1 MATAT
6 ATTVATTT
14 PTEPMANTALLHL
27 LWLSS
32 PALPVGAFS
41 YSEALE
47 AGVEFGEID
56 GEAGAQAWL
65 LEQLHL
71 SLARSDLSLLG
82 AAMSA
87 WRCGD
92 VERVRRL
99 NDWLLQTRETAELR
113 LQTEQMGKS
122 LHDWLRG
129 VALAEAAHSSHRQ
142 AWHAVQQAALSAPT
156 YPVISAA
163 VPAFTEASVGDA
175 MGAYAFAWS
184 ENQVQAAIKSVPLGQ
199 SAGQRILAALCQA
212 IPEAV
217 ALAQSLDDDSRQSF
231 SPMLALY
238 SAWHETQYSR
248 LFRS

>member
-1 MATAT
+1 MVTAT

-14 PTEPMANTALLHL
+14 RIEAMNSALLQL

-47 AGVEFGEID
+47 AGVELGDIGD
-56 GEAGAQAWL
+56 EASAQAWL

-71 SLARSDLSLLG
+71 SLARSDLSVLG
-82 AAMSA
+82 AALQA
-87 WRCGD
+87 WRD
-92 VERVRRL
+92 ADLARVRAL
-99 NDWLLQTRETAELR
+99 NDWVLQTRETAELR

-129 VALAEAAHSSHRQ
+129 LAQAEAANGAHRE
-142 AWHAVQQAALSAPT
+142 AWAAVQAAELAQPS

-163 VPAFTEASVGDA
+163 VAAFTPASASEA
-175 MGAYAFAWS
+175 MTAYAFAWS

-199 SAGQRILAALCQA
+199 SAGQRILAALCQD